1 MRKVLIIA
9 DLYHAS
15 PRIPSLSKYFPEFNW
30 EPIVLTGH
38 PPEAED
44 QKFKVIQ
51 TPFPDSI
58 IEWKKKLR
66 LHPHDGFQKQIGIPL
81 SIRQSKW
88 SLSTMLVNLMRGVIA
103 YPDAHKK
110 WKQFAL
116 ECANELLEKE
126 KIDAIISSSSPVT
139 SHLIA
144 SELRN
149 KWRIPWI
156 ADLRDL
162 WTQNHNYHYG
172 PIRKFVEKRLELST
186 LKTADAIVTVSP
198 LWAADLNMLH
208 KGKIVYSITNG
219 FEPDLLRTRQ
229 NNLTS
234 KFSITYTGPIYTGKH
249 NTGEFLSALKDL
261 VENKVINLND
271 VEVRFYGPPD
281 ELLAKEIEQYQL
293 TDIVTQ
299 YGLVPR
305 KISVEKQRESQL
317 LLLLYWNSP
326 KVKGWYPL
334 KVFEYL
340 ASQRPILVTG
350 GPGGDVVEKLM
361 NKTKA
366 GVYCRNILEIKE
378 RLSQYYLEYKEKG
391 RISNSSIEVDEINK
405 YNYKN
410 AAKKF
415 TEILDNLIKHAG
427 DLKSC

>member
-1 MRKVLIIA
+1 MRRVLIIA

-15 PRIPSLSKYFPEFNW
+15 PRIPSLSKYFPSFNW

-44 QKFKVIQ
+44 QKFRFLQ

-58 IEWKKKLR
+58 IEWKKRLG
-66 LHPHDGFQKQIGIPL
+66 LHPHDGFQRQIGIPL
-81 SIRQSKW
+81 HIRQSDGAI
-88 SLSTMLVNLMRGVIA
+88 STKLVNLLKGVIA

-110 WKQFAL
+110 WRQYAL
-116 ECANELLEKE
+116 KCANQLLRKE

-144 SELRN
+144 SELKK

-162 WTQNHNYHYG
+162 WTQNHNYRYG
-172 PIRKFVEKRLELST
+172 ALRRLVEQRLELRT
-186 LKTADAIVTVSP
+186 LKAADSVVTVSP
-198 LWAADLNMLH
+198 LWAEDLRKLH
-208 KGKIVYSITNG
+208 KREIVHSITNG
-219 FEPDLLRTRQ
+219 FDPHLLRIRQ

-249 NTGEFLSALKDL
+249 NTGEFLNALNEL
-261 VENKVINLND
+261 VENKVINRTNI
-271 VEVRFYGPPD
+271 EVRFFGPIN
-281 ELLAKEIEQYQL
+281 ENLTKEIKQYQL

-305 KISVEKQRESQL
+305 KLSVEKQRDSQL
-317 LLLLYWNSP
+317 LLLLYWNDP
-326 KVKGWYPL
+326 DVKGWYPL

-350 GPGGDVVEKLM
+350 GSGNDVVEKLM
-361 NKTKA
+361 NQTRA
-366 GVYCRNILEIKE
+366 GVYCKNKIEIKKI
-378 RLSQYYLEYKEKG
+378 LTKYYLEYKEKG
-391 RISNSSIEVDEINK
+391 RVSNSNIDVDECNK
-405 YNYKN
+405 YNYQK
-410 AAKKF
+410 AAKRY
-415 TEILDNLIKHAG
+415 TEILDNLTNQG
-427 DLKSC
+427 RNFRPW